1 MTGLFYPHPHSLLL
15 PIFFIALHAAAQSSN
30 PISPHCLPRYCG
42 DVLISYPFW
51 IIDTESTTQ
60 YCGYEGFGIN
70 CPAIGDGI
78 LPEITLGGDLYY
90 VRWINQDSILLSDS
104 NVSLAVP
111 GPPKPNH
118 CPRVRHGINLQTLPL
133 NFTTSNT
140 NLSFHF
146 NCTRC
151 PSFATEIQMPCF
163 FERNER
169 KACVHVMNTITE
181 EAEYSCT
188 EKVVTTVVHAHINE
202 FPNLSMQ
209 LGDILPK
216 GFELEW
222 SRMDGCEKCEE
233 SDGRCGWHNTTGL
246 ICFCSDGM
254 NSRGEC
260 KGTFV
265 TTPVFTV
272 KKKVHIGDGY
282 IMSQT

>member
-1 MTGLFYPHPHSLLL
+1 MTGLFYPHPHSLLLLLL
-15 PIFFIALHAAAQSSN
+15 PIFFIALHAAAQSNN
-30 PISPHCLPRYCG
+30 PISLHCHPRYCG

-51 IIDTESTTQ
+51 IIDNESTTQ
-60 YCGYEGFGIN
+60 YCGYQGFGIN
-70 CPAIGDGI
+70 CPTIGDGI

-90 VRWINQDSILLSDS
+90 VRLIKQDSILLSDI

-111 GPPKPNH
+111 GPPK

-133 NFTTSNT
+133 DFTTSNA

-151 PSFATEIQMPCF
+151 PSFATEIRIPCF

-188 EKVVTTVVHAHINE
+188 EKVVTTVVREHINE
-202 FPNLSMQ
+202 FPNLLTQ
-209 LGDILPK
+209 LGEILPK

-222 SRMDGCEKCEE
+222 SRTDGCEKCEE

-246 ICFCSDGM
+246 ICFCSHGM
-254 NSRGEC
+254 DSRAN
-260 KGTFV
+260 
-265 TTPVFTV
+265 V
-272 KKKVHIGDGY
+272 KVPSLQLQFYFQLGKFIVYTSKLIY
-282 IMSQT
+282 R